1 MSAATRQDRLYSALL
16 APIVSEK
23 TTMIGEKNGQYAFRV
38 MQDATKQEVKAA
50 VELLF
55 KVQVDKV
62 SILNQKGKSKRFGR
76 MSGKRGNVRKAYVC
90 LKEGQEINF
99 AQEVK

>member
-1 MSAATRQDRLYSALL
+1 MTAGTKQDRLYQVIM

-23 TTMIGEKNGQYAFRV
+23 STMIADRANQIAFRV
-38 MQDATKQEVKAA
+38 LQDATKQEIKAA

-62 SILNQKGKSKRFGR
+62 SILNQKGKQKRFGR
-76 MSGKRGNVRKAYVC
+76 FEGRRDNVRKAYVS
-90 LKEGQEINF
+90 LKPGQEINF

>member
-1 MSAATRQDRLYSALL
+1 MNQERLYSVLV

-23 TTMIGEKNGQYAFRV
+23 STMIADKHEQVAFRV
-38 MQDATKQEVKAA
+38 RQDATKQEVKAA

-55 KVQVDKV
+55 KVQVERV
-62 SILNQKGKSKRFGR
+62 SILNQKGKQKKFGR
-76 MSGKRGNVRKAYVC
+76 FEGRRDHVRKAYVR
-90 LKEGQEINF
+90 LAPGQEINF